1 MPTLKYLDPIT
12 QTYKPLVGIPSIAG
26 WTSGVWGQGELAKYP
41 GSLGDTLGREVFT
54 DSQGKLRAKPDL
66 IYTQKY
72 AADLPSTYPLGV
84 SLMTLTGGWASTGGW
99 PYASSGYVVTFF
111 RADSPLA
118 TNSTSAFQIWN
129 RNVSGSA
136 SPAAAEM
143 LFRSGTDSGGWTPW
157 VQLSAATLTE
167 LDATVNLNLLTTPG
181 TYAQSQNV
189 EATLALNYPVPNAGM
204 LEVFAN
210 TAGDEIWQRYTV
222 YALAGQPGGFTYTRG
237 KYLSTWQP
245 WVNVGGNVDSVAAGS
260 TPTIVTPSATN
271 FTMTSNT
278 AIIRNGICYLYV
290 AGTMKVASSAPGTSG
305 DITNIALGTI
315 NAGLYFP
322 GGGPFQYNM
331 SSVGSGRPLSGYV
344 LDGGTVGIG
353 GIGGSTPLGVGEVV
367 SLSGSYP
374 I

>member
-1 MPTLKYLDPIT
+1 MPTLKYFNPVS
-12 QTYKPLVGIPSIAG
+12 QTYEPLVGIPSIAG
-26 WTSGVWGQGELAKYP
+26 WASGVWGQGELAKYP

-84 SLMTLTGGWASTGGW
+84 SILTLTAGWASTGGW
-99 PYASSGYVVTFF
+99 PYASTAEVVTFL

-129 RNVSGSA
+129 RNVSGTGTKD
-136 SPAAAEM
+136 AEM
-143 LFRSGTDSGGWTPW
+143 LFRSGQDGGGWTPW
-157 VQLSAATLTE
+157 VQLGASTLTE
-167 LDATVNLNLLTTPG
+167 LAAGVDLNTLTTPG
-181 TYAQSQNV
+181 DYAQSQNV

-222 YALAGQPGGFTYTRG
+222 YASATSPGGFTFTRG
-237 KYLSTWQP
+237 KYLTNWQP
-245 WVNVGGNVDSVAAGS
+245 WVNVGGNVDLAAGGAS
-260 TPTIVTPSATN
+260 PTVVTPNATN
-271 FTMTSNT
+271 FTLVTNS

-290 AGTMKVASSAPGTSG
+290 AGTMKVASSAPGTTG
-305 DITNIALGTI
+305 DITNIALGTV
-315 NAGLYFP
+315 NAAYMP
-322 GGGPFQYNM
+322 TTGGFQYNL
-331 SSVGSGRPLSGYV
+331 SSVGSGRPVNGYV
-344 LDGGTVGIG
+344 LDTGTVGIG
-353 GIGGSTPLGVGEVV
+353 GIGGTVALAVGEVV